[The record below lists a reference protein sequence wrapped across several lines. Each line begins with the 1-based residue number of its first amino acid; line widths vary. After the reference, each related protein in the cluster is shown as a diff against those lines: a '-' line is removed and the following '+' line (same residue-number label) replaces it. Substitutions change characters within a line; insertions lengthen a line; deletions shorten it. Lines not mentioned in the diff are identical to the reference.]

1 MTDYLKE
8 IQEKYS
14 ATSVDALIHLEQNVK
29 PYIMHLEEE
38 LIDAG
43 DLLPTFY
50 GTYDF
55 YQSEIKGWKELVCHL
70 CKLIRTIHSNR
81 KMRRK
86 YGLKKNLAIYVP
98 EFQVDTGVANMRKS
112 LKCIHK
118 KTLKKGS

>member
-1 MTDYLKE
+1 ME
-8 IQEKYS
+8 
-14 ATSVDALIHLEQNVK
+14 ALIHLEENVK

-55 YQSEIKGWKELVCHL
+55 YKNEINGWKEIVCIL
-70 CKLIRTIHSNR
+70 CKRIRTIHSSR
-81 KMRRK
+81 KLRRK
-86 YGLKKNLAIYVP
+86 CGLKKNLAIHIP
-98 EFQVDTGVANMRKS
+98 EFQFDNGVANMRKP

-118 KTLKKGS
+118 KALKKGS